1 MVVVDTSVWTHW
13 CFQFIMSYVKGK
25 VKTGLAFIHMVTLP
39 LFTGILISFLEYER
53 IRYNATDVLE
63 IIHNLPSN
71 LF

>member
-1 MVVVDTSVWTHW
+1 
-13 CFQFIMSYVKGK
+13 MSYVKGK
-25 VKTGLAFIHMVTLP
+25 VKTGLTFIHMVTLP